1 MAIVLKPKRSETAS
15 STPTTSD
22 ISVGEI
28 AINTADKKL
37 YIRDSGDNIQAI
49 GGGVTVTDTDSTASV
64 ETIKFADTIDGLFSI
79 DTTSE
84 SGTAIVTMN
93 INADQDYGSIAD
105 SVGSGNNLDYGGLS

>member
-37 YIRDSGDNIQAI
+37 YIRDSSDNIQAI

-64 ETIKFADTIDGLFSI
+64 ETIKFADTVDGLFTI
-79 DTTSE
+79 DTSSE
-84 SGTAIVTMN
+84 SGTAIVRMN
-93 INADQDYGSIAD
+93 ISADQDYGSIAD